1 MTDVFLAVM
10 DTPCTLADTQTEMIE
25 RSVVV
30 VVVVVDDDDD
40 DDDDDEDLESANI
53 CPCCNIMLIALHVG
67 THQCSSESSESG

>member
-30 VVVVVDDDDD
+30 VVDDNDDDDD
-40 DDDDDEDLESANI
+40 DDDDMESTNI
-53 CPCCNIMLIALHVG
+53 CPCCNIMLITLHVG
-67 THQCSSESSESG
+67 THQCSSENSESG